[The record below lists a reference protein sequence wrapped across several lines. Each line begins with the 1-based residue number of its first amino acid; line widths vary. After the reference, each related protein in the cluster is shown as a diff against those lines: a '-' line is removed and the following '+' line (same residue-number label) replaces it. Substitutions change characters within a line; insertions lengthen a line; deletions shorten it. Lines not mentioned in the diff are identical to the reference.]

1 MVGAAFTITVF
12 VAVFEQPLALVP
24 VTVYVTVVV
33 GDALTVAPVVAESPV
48 FGAHVYVTPPV
59 AVNEVELPEHIVTPA
74 PAEIVGNAFT
84 DTILV
89 AVLEQPLASVPV
101 MV

>member
-1 MVGAAFTITVF
+1 MVPPLAVKVADVPLQTVTLDPAVMVGAAFTITVF

-48 FGAHVYVTPPV
+48 FGAHV
-59 AVNEVELPEHIVTPA
+59 
-74 PAEIVGNAFT
+74 
-84 DTILV
+84 
-89 AVLEQPLASVPV
+89 
-101 MV
+101 